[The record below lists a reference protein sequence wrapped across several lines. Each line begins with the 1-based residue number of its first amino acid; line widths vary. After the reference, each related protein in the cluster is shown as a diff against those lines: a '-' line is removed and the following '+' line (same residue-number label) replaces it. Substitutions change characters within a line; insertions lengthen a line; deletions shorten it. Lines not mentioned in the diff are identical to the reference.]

1 MFRHGKGLN
10 RAWLAV
16 SPDERRLFLTPLTT
30 ACEVDILKLPFRGD
44 QGGSERVSDVLV
56 VAVLICQGYYNT
68 FSQAGLLK
76 QQRFISSQS

>member
-30 ACEVDILKLPFRGD
+30 ACEVDILKLPFRAETKGVPR
-44 QGGSERVSDVLV
+44 G
-56 VAVLICQGYYNT
+56 
-68 FSQAGLLK
+68 
-76 QQRFISSQS
+76 